1 MATYECRRATVF
13 PDCGRESYSIRLI
26 VSVDSVSRSPNDC
39 FSMHV
44 NFNALPALI
53 ALAILVAVFAAISRH
68 HTRERVRL
76 WLAGWILVLVRA
88 AVQFLGPH
96 GSHVHANSAYS
107 AIGLGALELASA
119 VFVVSVSPQAT
130 TAARQ
135 LLLACVL
142 AVPALAYTTAM
153 LSGVGSPALY
163 YTIVVAGCFAALL
176 LLWSWYRK
184 LTVYVASIA
193 LAVIATATLVAWGI
207 AAGRSDYGVH
217 IVLAAMNIFAAGIF
231 WYRLRRTSAGVLAT
245 VFGFFSWG
253 MSFPIAILVQRYLP
267 AARLDVEIWD
277 IPKYLVAIGMIVT
290 LLEEQILESEHLAY
304 HDALTGL
311 PNRRLLQDR
320 LVQAIAHGA
329 RSGRK
334 VAVLLLDLDEFK
346 AVNDTFG
353 HRIGDI
359 VLQQVVARLSARLRA
374 ADTLARTG
382 GDEFTVI
389 SEVTDAEGAKTLVWA
404 LEAAL
409 LLPLRVERRTVKLSV
424 SIGYALYPDDASDPV
439 ELCALADRAMYFAKG
454 RSLKSSADSTY

>member
-1 MATYECRRATVF
+1 
-13 PDCGRESYSIRLI
+13 
-26 VSVDSVSRSPNDC
+26 
-39 FSMHV
+39 MHL
-44 NFNALPALI
+44 NFNALPALV

-68 HTRERVRL
+68 HTRERVQL
-76 WLAGWILVLVRA
+76 WLAGWVLVLVRA
-88 AVQFLGPH
+88 AVQFLSPH
-96 GSHVHANSAYS
+96 APHVHANSASS
-107 AIGLGALELASA
+107 AIGLCALELAST

-130 TAARQ
+130 TVRRQ
-135 LLLACVL
+135 LLLGCVL
-142 AVPALAYTTAM
+142 AIPALTYTNAM
-153 LSGVGSPALY
+153 LLDIESPAFY
-163 YTIVVAGCFAALL
+163 YAIVVGGCTAALL
-176 LLWSWYRK
+176 LLWTWYRK
-184 LTVYVASIA
+184 LTTYVASIA
-193 LAVIATATLVAWGI
+193 LAVIATGVLTAWSI
-207 AAGRSDYGVH
+207 ASGRSDYGVH
-217 IVLAAMNIFAAGIF
+217 IALAAMNFFAAAIF

-253 MSFPIAILVQRYLP
+253 MSFPLAILIQRYLP
-267 AARLDVEIWD
+267 GARLDVEIWD

-320 LVQAIAHGA
+320 LAQAIAHGA

-353 HRIGDI
+353 HRIGDT
-359 VLQQVVARLSARLRA
+359 VLQQVAARLSARLRA

-389 SEVTDAEGAKTLVWA
+389 SEVADAEGAKTLVWA

-424 SIGYALYPDDASDPV
+424 SIGYALYPDDASDPSD
-439 ELCALADRAMYFAKG
+439 LCALADRAMYLAKG
-454 RSLKSSADSTY
+454 RSLKSSADSAF

>member
-1 MATYECRRATVF
+1 
-13 PDCGRESYSIRLI
+13 
-26 VSVDSVSRSPNDC
+26 
-39 FSMHV
+39 MHV

-68 HTRERVRL
+68 HTRERVQL

-88 AVQFLGPH
+88 AVQFLSPH
-96 GSHVHANSAYS
+96 APRVHANSAYS
-107 AIGLGALELASA
+107 ALGLCALELASA
-119 VFVVSVSPQAT
+119 VFVVSVAPQAT
-130 TAARQ
+130 TIARQ
-135 LLLACVL
+135 VLLACVL
-142 AVPALAYTTAM
+142 AVPALAYTNAM
-153 LSGVGSPALY
+153 LLDIGSPALY
-163 YTIVVAGCFAALL
+163 YGIVVAGCVAGLL
-176 LLWSWYRK
+176 LLWTWYRK
-184 LTVYVASIA
+184 LSVYVASVG
-193 LAVIATATLVAWGI
+193 LAVIVTALIVAWCI

-217 IVLAAMNIFAAGIF
+217 IVLAAMNFFAAAIF
-231 WYRLRRTSAGVLAT
+231 WYRLHRTSAGVLAT
-245 VFGFFSWG
+245 VFGFFTWG
-253 MSFPIAILVQRYLP
+253 ISFPAAILVQRYLP

-320 LVQAIAHGA
+320 LAQAIAHGA

-353 HRIGDI
+353 HRIGDM

-389 SEVTDAEGAKTLVWA
+389 SEVSDAEGAKTLVWA

-424 SIGYALYPDDASDPV
+424 SIGYALYPDEASDPV
-439 ELCALADRAMYFAKG
+439 ELCALADRAMYLAKG
-454 RSLKSSADSTY
+454 RSLKSSADSTF

>member
-1 MATYECRRATVF
+1 
-13 PDCGRESYSIRLI
+13 
-26 VSVDSVSRSPNDC
+26 
-39 FSMHV
+39 MHV

-68 HTRERVRL
+68 HSRERVRL
-76 WLAGWILVLVRA
+76 WLAGWILVLLRA
-88 AVQFLGPH
+88 AVQFLSPR
-96 GSHVHANSAYS
+96 GSHVHATSPYS
-107 AIGLGALELASA
+107 ALGLCALELAST

-142 AVPALAYTTAM
+142 AIPALTYTNAM
-153 LSGVGSPALY
+153 LWDLGSPAFY
-163 YTIVVAGCFAALL
+163 YAVVVTGCIAALVL
-176 LLWSWYRK
+176 VWTWYRK
-184 LTVYVASIA
+184 LTVYVVGIASG
-193 LAVIATATLVAWGI
+193 VIATAIFVAWCI
-207 AAGRSDYGVH
+207 ATGRPEYGVH
-217 IVLAAMNIFAAGIF
+217 ILLAAMNFFAAAIF
-231 WYRLRRTSAGVLAT
+231 WYRVRRTSAGVLAT
-245 VFGFFSWG
+245 VFGFFTWG
-253 MSFPIAILVQRYLP
+253 ISFPVAIVIQNYLP
-267 AARLDVEIWD
+267 GARLDVEIWD

-374 ADTLARTG
+374 ADTLSRTG

-389 SEVTDAEGAKTLVWA
+389 SEVSDTEGAKTLVWA

-424 SIGYALYPDDASDPV
+424 SIGYALYPDDSSDPA
-439 ELCALADRAMYFAKG
+439 ELCALADRAMYLAKG
-454 RSLKSSADSTY
+454 RSLRPSADSAF